1 MATGPA
7 QFGADN
13 NAGPNP
19 PNQTVLRAQNSNQA
33 TLVVRNEPTASLTA
47 GNGMEVIGGP
57 VAVRATGG
65 QGSDLPGRGVHG
77 VADGTG
83 IVVKVRRESSEIASA
98 TAMGYG
104 AAAPSATAFKGCLAV
119 TAQVEFTERTPQVAT
134 VSLVAL
140 TASLTRAGQPF
151 SAKAYAIHPRPP
163 AAPMVRPPVFMAI
176 QRLVTAGSSSLDR
189 LDPMFH
195 GLTPGPLEWSATL

>member
-1 MATGPA
+1 VATGPA

-33 TLVVRNEPTASLTA
+33 TLVVRNEPAASLTA

-83 IVVKVRRESSEIASA
+83 IVGEGETGVFGNSVGNGNGVWGCS
-98 TAMGYG
+98 
-104 AAAPSATAFKGCLAV
+104 PSATAFKECLAV
-119 TAQVEFTERTPQVAT
+119 TAQAEFTERTPQAAT

-140 TASLTRAGQPF
+140 TASLTRAEQPF

-176 QRLVTAGSSSLDR
+176 QRLVTAGSSSLGR
-189 LDPMFH
+189 LDPMCH
-195 GLTPGPLEWSATL
+195 GLTPGP